1 MSFQFARRFSSLK
14 EDQYS
19 PMSVKQ
25 NLEETNVYLGKNSF
39 FEGKLAAEGVFR
51 LDGKVQGEIFHKG
64 TLIVS
69 ETAVIKGRVEV
80 SVLILNGMIEG
91 DVNANERVEI
101 HSQGRLFG
109 TIFSP
114 ALVVQDGGIFEGNC
128 KMEKKVSDEKIQEVV
143 ESRFSEASTLN
154 T

>member
-1 MSFQFARRFSSLK
+1 MAFQFARRFSSVK
-14 EDQYS
+14 EDEYS

>member
-1 MSFQFARRFSSLK
+1 
-14 EDQYS
+14 
-19 PMSVKQ
+19 MSVKQ
-25 NLEETNVYLGKNSF
+25 SLEETNVYLGKNSF

-69 ETAVIKGRVEV
+69 ETAVINGRVEV

-109 TIFSP
+109 TISSP
-114 ALVVQDGGIFEGNC
+114 ALVVQDGGLFEGNC
-128 KMEKKVSDEKIQEVV
+128 KMGKKVSDEKIQGIAEN
-143 ESRFSEASTLN
+143 SLPEASTLA